1 VLDATDSIGRHGIG
15 ISWTGPGPGKTMII
29 FSRGTY
35 TILGITTWGAEG
47 QPGSD
52 AQLKLA
58 IMDQVGQLP

>member
-1 VLDATDSIGRHGIG
+1 
-15 ISWTGPGPGKTMII
+15 MII